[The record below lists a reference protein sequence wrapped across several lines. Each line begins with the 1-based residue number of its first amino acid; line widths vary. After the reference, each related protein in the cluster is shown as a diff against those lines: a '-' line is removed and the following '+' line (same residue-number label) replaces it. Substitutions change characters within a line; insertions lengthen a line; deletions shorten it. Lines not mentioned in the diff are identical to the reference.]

1 MANPSTDNLWRII
14 NNQDAGDIEYIK
26 TMPFASVDEL
36 ISVHYPAQLLRFAAE
51 VVGTDNEL
59 ARRLV
64 ARAMSLVSYECKRE
78 RLKKLLAI
86 GDYYGLI
93 QRNTNGLL

>member
-1 MANPSTDNLWRII
+1 MMTNKSINGLWQII
-14 NNQDAGDIEYIK
+14 NNQDAGDVAYIK
-26 TMPFASVDEL
+26 TMPPASIDEL
-36 ISVHYPAQLLRFAAE
+36 ISIHSPAQLLRFAAD

-78 RLKKLLAI
+78 RLKEMLN
-86 GDYYGLI
+86 GTCNMV
-93 QRNTNGLL
+93 RENTNRIR